1 MIVNA
6 LIDMLYGLIDWLTSG
21 LNIPALPEEVIQV
34 AASVTQYL
42 VMGLKFIANYTHL
55 DYLLVLFGVVA
66 AVDAGMLVYKFVMWV
81 LRKIPML
88 GIE

>member
-21 LNIPALPEEVIQV
+21 LNIPALPDEVMQV
-34 AASVTQYL
+34 AASVTEYL

-55 DYLLVLFGVVA
+55 DYLLVLFGIVA

-81 LRKIPML
+81 IRKIPML

>member
-21 LNIPALPEEVIQV
+21 LNIPALPPEVTKV
-34 AASVTQYL
+34 AAQVTEHL

-55 DYLLVLFGVVA
+55 DYLLVLFGIVV
-66 AVDAGMLVYKFVMWV
+66 AVDAGMLVYKFVMWIV
-81 LRKIPML
+81 RKIPML
-88 GIE
+88 GMS

>member
-21 LNIPALPEEVIQV
+21 LNIPALPDEVMQV
-34 AASVTQYL
+34 AASVTEYL

-55 DYLLVLFGVVA
+55 DYLLVLFGIVA

>member
-6 LIDMLYGLIDWLTSG
+6 LIDMLYGLIDLLTSG
-21 LNIPALPEEVIQV
+21 LDIPAIPPEVMQV
-34 AASVTQYL
+34 VASITEYL

-55 DYLLVLFGVVA
+55 DYLLALFGVVA
-66 AVDAGMLVYKFVMWV
+66 AVDAGLLAYKLVMWIV
-81 LRKIPML
+81 RKIPML